1 MNNEHQGND
10 MRPSILVL
18 ITIAAMIAASNT
30 ASAENAIAVES
41 YVGQRDT
48 EAEALLRPVL
58 SELSKR
64 GHLIGRA
71 LVAKVNAS
79 ASHDGGRL
87 TASQSAGAQKDV
99 DRAYSFFID
108 GEYDAA
114 LKASADALE
123 LYRSAP
129 ALLTKEP
136 PLRELQFK
144 AFLIAA
150 RSQEVLGKG
159 EDAFRTMAEAIRT
172 FPDRHVSTAEF
183 DPRVNALFRR
193 TRVELEKQ
201 GPGSLEITCNDPSVV
216 IFVNE
221 RYAGTGAAHVEGL
234 FAGSYR
240 VFVTK
245 GDAGRLHDATV
256 VSGATAA
263 VAINWNLDRHLRT
276 AGDQVRLELPAG
288 SSARDEVAIA
298 VSLARAVDAKA
309 IVILSIREVEGRKA
323 IVGTAI
329 QTDSQT
335 RVSAAVQAEPIAPAP
350 ETLAKLAALLSGDKN
365 VDTRDLLVRRPDPV
379 NSDGGPPRWYSDR
392 WGWAIAGAGVV
403 ATGAGVGLLLNAGSI
418 QDDADHEARQAER
431 RELRDKADTRLWIGS
446 GVAAVGVGVLAVG
459 IVRLARTDG
468 TSTET
473 LEWSAGS
480 VRARPAVG
488 LGWLGVSGS
497 F

>member
-1 MNNEHQGND
+1 
-10 MRPSILVL
+10 MRSTVLALAISIVAVSPSLAV
-18 ITIAAMIAASNT
+18 ANS
-30 ASAENAIAVES
+30 AIAVES
-41 YVGQRDT
+41 YIGQRDT

-64 GHLIGRA
+64 GHLSGRTLA
-71 LVAKVNAS
+71 VRVNAS
-79 ASHDGGRL
+79 ASRDAGNL
-87 TASQSAGAQKDV
+87 TASQSAEAQKDV

-114 LKASADALE
+114 FTASRRALD
-123 LYRSAP
+123 LYESA
-129 ALLTKEP
+129 AGLLTKEP
-136 PLRELQFK
+136 ALRELQFK

-193 TRVELEKQ
+193 TRAELEKQ
-201 GPGSLEITCNDPSVV
+201 GTGILDVTSNDPSVV

-221 RYAGTGAAHVEGL
+221 RYAGTGSAHVEGL

-240 VFVTK
+240 VYATK
-245 GDAGRLHDATV
+245 GDAGRMHDATV
-256 VSGATAA
+256 VSGAAA
-263 VAINWNLDRHLRT
+263 AAAINWNLDRHLRT

-323 IVGTAI
+323 VVGTAI

-350 ETLAKLAALLSGDKN
+350 ETLVKLAALLSGDKN
-365 VDTRDLLVRRPDPV
+365 VDTTNLLVRSPDPV
-379 NSDGGPPRWYSDR
+379 TSDDGPPRWYSDR

-418 QDDADHEARQAER
+418 QDDADSEPRQAER
-431 RELRDKADTRLWIGS
+431 RDLRDKADTRLWISS

-459 IVRLARTDG
+459 VVKLVRTDG
-468 TSTET
+468 ASTES
-473 LEWSAGS
+473 LEWSAGG

-488 LGWLGVSGS
+488 LGWLGVTGS